1 MFNLNPMT
9 KEEIRRLYREKRT
22 QLSNEELQKRQN
34 DLEYQYTLF
43 DLSPYQTVHVFLS
56 IQKHNEPNTQPLI
69 DLLFSQEK
77 TVVVSKTDFAT
88 KHMTHWVITPKT
100 PREVT
105 SFGISEPMGGTQL
118 SPEKLDLVFV
128 PLLSY
133 DKNGQRVG
141 YGQGFYDRFLAACRS
156 KTKFVGL
163 SLFPVGPSIE
173 DSEPTDIRLHACIGP
188 NHIEQF

>member
-1 MFNLNPMT
+1 MT

-22 QLSNEELQKRQN
+22 QLSNEELQKRKN

-43 DLSPYQTVHVFLS
+43 DLSPYQTVHVFLY

-69 DLLFSQEK
+69 DLLFSQKK

-141 YGQGFYDRFLAACRS
+141 YGQGFYDRFLAACR
-156 KTKFVGL
+156 
-163 SLFPVGPSIE
+163 
-173 DSEPTDIRLHACIGP
+173 
-188 NHIEQF
+188 

>member
-1 MFNLNPMT
+1 MT

-105 SFGISEPMGGTQL
+105 SFWH
-118 SPEKLDLVFV
+118 FRA
-128 PLLSY
+128 
-133 DKNGQRVG
+133 NGWNTAVARKI
-141 YGQGFYDRFLAACRS
+141 GFGFCA
-156 KTKFVGL
+156 T
-163 SLFPVGPSIE
+163 IE
-173 DSEPTDIRLHACIGP
+173 L
-188 NHIEQF
+188 